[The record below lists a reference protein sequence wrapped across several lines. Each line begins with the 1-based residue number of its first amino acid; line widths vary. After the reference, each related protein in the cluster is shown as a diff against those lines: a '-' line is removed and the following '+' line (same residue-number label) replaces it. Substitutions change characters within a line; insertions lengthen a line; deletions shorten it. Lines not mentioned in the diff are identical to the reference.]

1 MKSLPIPED
10 DTEETCYVVPVITII
25 QKRRTVLILVH
36 LMIMENTNFVLFTM
50 AEKGVKTSQET

>member
-50 AEKGVKTSQET
+50 AEKG